1 MFKSRRLSFIYHLIC
16 KENSMSQKV
25 ALVTG
30 AASGIGLAVA
40 ESLAQAN
47 YQVVMADVNDE
58 AGTQQAARINSHFV
72 KVDLTSAT
80 ACKALV
86 DEAVSRFGSVDVLV
100 NNAGIQHVSPVE
112 AFPEEKW
119 NFMIALMLTAPFL
132 LTKYCWPHMKKNGWG
147 RIINISSV
155 HGLRASEFKSAYIS
169 AKHGIM
175 GLTKT
180 TALEGGP
187 HGITVNAICPAY
199 VRTPL
204 VDNQID
210 AQAKTHGIPRED
222 VIETIMLKKAA
233 VKKMIEPG
241 EIGSAVLYICSD
253 AARCMTGTDFTIDC
267 GWTAC

>member
-1 MFKSRRLSFIYHLIC
+1 MP
-16 KENSMSQKV
+16 QKV
-25 ALVTG
+25 AVVTG

-40 ESLAQAN
+40 EALAGASYN
-47 YQVVMADVNDE
+47 VVMADVNADN
-58 AGTQQAARINSHFV
+58 GKLQANRLGSHYV
-72 KVDLTSAT
+72 QADLTERA
-80 ACKALV
+80 ACKALI
-86 DEAVSRFGSVDVLV
+86 EAAVAKFGTVDVLV

-112 AFPEEKW
+112 DFPEDKW
-119 NFMIALMLTAPFL
+119 DFMIRLMLTAPFL
-132 LTKYCWPHMKKNGWG
+132 LTKYAWPYMKAAGWG
-147 RIINISSV
+147 RVINISSV

-210 AQAKTHGIPRED
+210 AQAATHGIPREE
-222 VIETIMLKKAA
+222 VIGSIMLKKAA
-233 VKKMIEPG
+233 IKKMIEPG
-241 EIGSAVLYICSD
+241 EIGTAVLYICSD
-253 AARCMTGTDFTIDC
+253 AAGCMTGTDFTIDC

>member
-1 MFKSRRLSFIYHLIC
+1 
-16 KENSMSQKV
+16 MSQKV
-25 ALVTG
+25 AVVTG

-40 ESLAQAN
+40 EALAVAN
-47 YQVVMADVNDE
+47 YQVVMADVNTSAGQRE
-58 AGTQQAARINSHFV
+58 ANRIGGHFV
-72 KVDLTSAT
+72 QTDLTDRA
-80 ACKALV
+80 ACKALI
-86 DEAVSRFGSVDVLV
+86 DKAVGQFGGVDVLV

-112 AFPEEKW
+112 DFPEDKW
-119 NFMIALMLTAPFL
+119 NFMISLMLTAPFL
-132 LTKYCWPHMKKNGWG
+132 LTKYAWPHMKAKSWG

-155 HGLRASEFKSAYIS
+155 HGLRASEYKSAYIS

-210 AQAKTHGIPRED
+210 SQAATHGIPREE
-222 VIETIMLKKAA
+222 VIGSIMLKKAA
-233 VKKMIEPG
+233 IKRMIEPR
-241 EIGSAVLYICSD
+241 EIGAAVLYICSD
-253 AARCMTGTDFTIDC
+253 AAGCMTGTDFTIDC

>member
-1 MFKSRRLSFIYHLIC
+1 MP
-16 KENSMSQKV
+16 QKV
-25 ALVTG
+25 AVITG

-40 ESLAQAN
+40 EALAAGG
-47 YQVVMADVNDE
+47 YRLVMADISAESGKRE
-58 AGTQQAARINSHFV
+58 ADRLNAYFIHA
-72 KVDLTSAT
+72 DLSDRA

-86 DEAVSRFGSVDVLV
+86 DATIAKYGALDVLI

-112 AFPEEKW
+112 DFPEDKW
-119 NFMIALMLTAPFL
+119 DFMIRLMLTAPFL
-132 LTKYCWPHMKKNGWG
+132 LTKYAWPHMKAAGWG
-147 RIINISSV
+147 RVINISSV

-210 AQAKTHGIPRED
+210 AQAATHNIPREE
-222 VIETIMLKKAA
+222 VINSIMLKKAA
-233 VKKMIEPG
+233 IKRMIEPG
-241 EIGSAVLYICSD
+241 EIGAAVLYICSD
-253 AARCMTGTDFTIDC
+253 AAGCMTGTDFTIDC